1 MALDLNADQKELGR
15 TNANIVM
22 NDLSRRGFMKSLAAG
37 AGGAAV
43 VSAASYFGYTG
54 FGGKPVRAGLI
65 GAGDEGGVLVG
76 EHNPEFLQFVAAA
89 DIRPSNQKRIIDGDP
104 KVPLRKGF
112 KKVYGELE
120 ASKIKI
126 TDKYEEILADP
137 SIEAVVIA
145 LPLHLHAPV
154 AIKAMEAGKHVLC
167 EKLMAWNIRQCKKM
181 IEVAKKTNRILS
193 IGHQRHYSMLYAHAS
208 EVIKSGILGD
218 IKYIRALWH
227 RNNTWPFEYDPAKD
241 PALAK
246 GVEQPVYRDGW
257 YNPIYQADY
266 DLLNDPKKLKEFGY
280 KSVEELIRWRLY
292 NATGGGLMAELGS
305 HQLDACSIFLGK
317 VHPLVVSGTGTKSF
331 YGKGRNDRDSDDHV
345 FVTYEFPGNNYYQK
359 DDAGKTIVREGKPL
373 IKDKDDVVVVN
384 YSSISTNQFEPYGE
398 CVTGSR
404 GTMLVESEQ
413 NLMLF
418 NERNPAGKGGAP
430 KTTVVSVTGAEKG
443 KPALEASSTWGPASA
458 APAGAAAAGP
468 AGTTGGPVSRGY
480 REEMEDFA
488 FCIRNWGKDG
498 YKAGLRLPRCHGSV
512 AMADAIVALTAN
524 LAMKRR
530 ARIEFDERWF
540 EPGSSEVPDADMKG
554 RFDDE
559 IFKA

>member
-1 MALDLNADQKELGR
+1 MALDLTADQKELGR
-15 TNANIVM
+15 ANASSVM
-22 NDLSRRGFMKSLAAG
+22 SELSRRGFMKSLAAG
-37 AGGAAV
+37 AGGATV
-43 VSAASYFGYTG
+43 VTAASYFGYTG
-54 FGGKPVRAGLI
+54 FGDKPVRAALI

-76 EHNPEFLQFVAAA
+76 EHNPEFLRFVAVA

-112 KKVYGELE
+112 KKVYGEHE
-120 ASKIKI
+120 AAKIKI
-126 TDKYEEILADP
+126 TEDYNEILKDP

-181 IEVAKKTNRILS
+181 IEVAKMYNRILS

-227 RNNTWPFEYDPAKD
+227 RNNTWPFEHDPAKD

-246 GVEQPVYRDGW
+246 GLEQPVFRDGW
-257 YNPIYQADY
+257 FNPIYQADY
-266 DLLNDPKKLKEFGY
+266 DLLNNPAKLKQHGY

-292 NATGGGLMAELGS
+292 NETGGGLMAELGS

-317 VHPLVVSGTGTKSF
+317 VHPLAVSGVGTKSF
-331 YGKGRNDRDSDDHV
+331 YGPGRNDRDSDDHV
-345 FVTYEFPGNNYYQK
+345 FVTYEFPGPNYYQK
-359 DDAGKTIVREGKPL
+359 DDSGNVVTREGKPL
-373 IKDKDDVVVVN
+373 VKDKNDVVVVN

-413 NLMLF
+413 SLMLF
-418 NERNPAGKGGAP
+418 NERNPSGKGGQP
-430 KTTVVSVTGAEKG
+430 KATAVSVSGAERANRPWKPPPPGAAPPPRLRPPRPAPVLREPREGRSAVGTGKKWKILLSASATGAKMG
-443 KPALEASSTWGPASA
+443 TRAVCACP
-458 APAGAAAAGP
+458 GAMA
-468 AGTTGGPVSRGY
+468 VSRWP
-480 REEMEDFA
+480 MPL
-488 FCIRNWGKDG
+488 WP
-498 YKAGLRLPRCHGSV
+498 LPPIS
-512 AMADAIVALTAN
+512 
-524 LAMKRR
+524 
-530 ARIEFDERWF
+530 
-540 EPGSSEVPDADMKG
+540 P
-554 RFDDE
+554 
-559 IFKA
+559 